1 MVQICTQMTSCYYII
16 TLFQKK
22 SYMEYTSVLRPTR
35 VQLKLIKLS
44 YFKYINKDSHVH
56 STR

>member
-1 MVQICTQMTSCYYII
+1 MVQICTQMTSCYHII

-22 SYMEYTSVLRPTR
+22 SYMEYTSVLRTTR
-35 VQLKLIKLS
+35 AQLKLIKLS